1 MEVQTTMAVTN
12 KDAESMSLS
21 RVTSL
26 SSCSSSEG
34 KFVIVTP
41 KRDFWI
47 YIEGSEIVRPVQESG
62 EPASTELVICPEK
75 VLSPN

>member
-1 MEVQTTMAVTN
+1 MEVQTTVAVTN

-21 RVTSL
+21 RVA
-26 SSCSSSEG
+26 SCSSSEG